1 MDLERRK
8 AVFLEAKS
16 MLGTL
21 PSDWAEEIN
30 NIQEGDS
37 FDELSVLVGKMCLDW
52 GMQQTRD
59 FLYSVA
65 DPDEVDE
72 LMADDFDM
80 FF

>member
-1 MDLERRK
+1 MRTVR
-8 AVFLEAKS
+8 
-16 MLGTL
+16 
-21 PSDWAEEIN
+21 
-30 NIQEGDS
+30 
-37 FDELSVLVGKMCLDW
+37 